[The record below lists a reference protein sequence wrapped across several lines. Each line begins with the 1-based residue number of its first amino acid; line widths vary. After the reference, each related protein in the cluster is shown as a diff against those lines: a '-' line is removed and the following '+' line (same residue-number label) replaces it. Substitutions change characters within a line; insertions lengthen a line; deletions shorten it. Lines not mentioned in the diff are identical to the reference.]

1 MVVYNKDPM
10 EVYLWDASALVK
22 VFINEKGSG
31 EAKKLFHS
39 LNVSHWVTEHTKAE
53 ILGILKRKWLKGKLN
68 DDGYFGSIVSVYDY
82 YRKLH
87 ICSVSLENYNYL
99 KNAISIIEKYNNID
113 LIDAAPIVGISHG
126 IYSTFDYESG
136 SYLITADND
145 LAAVAQEYK
154 IKVKNLNDYE

>member
-22 VFINEKGSG
+22 VFIKEKGSG

-39 LNVSHWVTEHTKAE
+39 LNASHWVTEHTKAE
-53 ILGILKRKWLKGKLN
+53 ILGVLKRKWLERKIS
-68 DDGYFGSIVSVYDY
+68 DDDYVGFIITVYDY
-82 YRKLH
+82 YTKLH
-87 ICSVSLENYNYL
+87 ICPVSLDNYNYL
-99 KNAISIIEKYNNID
+99 IEAISIIKKYNNID
-113 LIDAAPIVGISHG
+113 LIDAAAIVGISHE
-126 IYSTFDYESG
+126 ILSIFDYESG